1 MIADRRLPTT
11 QQAFAAVS
19 GRCDHE
25 PLRLKRNR
33 WTAAEQQP
41 NDANH
46 DSDVGSE

>member
-33 WTAAEQQP
+33 
-41 NDANH
+41 
-46 DSDVGSE
+46 